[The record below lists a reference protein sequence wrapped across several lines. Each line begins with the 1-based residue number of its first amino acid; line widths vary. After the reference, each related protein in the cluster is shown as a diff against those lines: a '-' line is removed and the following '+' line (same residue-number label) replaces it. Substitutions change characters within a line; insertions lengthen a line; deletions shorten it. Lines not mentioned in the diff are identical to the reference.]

1 MRLAVKKDELTQKL
15 VAEYLARGGT
25 ITRED
30 AQTTTKRMRK
40 ALSLASKHLGKHN
53 KFGARV

>member
-15 VAEYLARGGT
+15 VAEYLALGGV

-30 AQTTTKRMRK
+30 AQTATKRMRK

-53 KFGARV
+53 RFGQRV

>member
-15 VAEYLARGGT
+15 VAEYLARGGV

-30 AQTTTKRMRK
+30 AQTATKRMRK

>member
-1 MRLAVKKDELTQKL
+1 MRLNIKKDQLTEKL

-30 AQTTTKRMRK
+30 AQTATKRMKK
-40 ALSLASKHLGKHN
+40 ALSLASRHLGKHN

>member
-1 MRLAVKKDELTQKL
+1 MRLTVKKDELTQKL
-15 VAEYLARGGT
+15 VAEYLAKGGA

-30 AQTTTKRMRK
+30 AQTATKRMRK